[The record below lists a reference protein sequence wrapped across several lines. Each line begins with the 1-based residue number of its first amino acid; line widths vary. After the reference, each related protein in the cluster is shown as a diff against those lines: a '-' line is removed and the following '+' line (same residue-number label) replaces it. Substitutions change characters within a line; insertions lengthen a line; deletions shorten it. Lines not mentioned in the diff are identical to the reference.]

1 MPEQLTPEAVDEVIL
16 EQEEEQEALAILDDT
31 VEDIREKSLEKFCI
45 LSDS

>member
-1 MPEQLTPEAVDEVIL
+1 MPEQLTPEAVDEVIE
-16 EQEEEQEALAILDDT
+16 EQEEALDILDDT